1 MSPRETIS
9 LPVYAAL
16 TIPTVTAYPSVNC
29 LQWSADGQLCFVS
42 KNAVH
47 ILVYK
52 RFYDLPTVIF
62 LKKESI
68 QTPDPGINFDST
80 SVVKSTPSKDD
91 PALGWFKTMVQRDT
105 AMPISWPDYSQGV
118 SLPFDS
124 LFFFLR

>member
-1 MSPRETIS
+1 MGHERE

-47 ILVYK
+47 ILVLNYVSTTYLL
-52 RFYDLPTVIF
+52 FSILNEP
-62 LKKESI
+62 I
-68 QTPDPGINFDST
+68 QTPDPGINFDSS

-91 PALGWFKTMVQRDT
+91 PALGWFKTMIQRDT
-105 AMPISWPDYSQGV
+105 TIPISWPDYSQGGLCLIL
-118 SLPFDS
+118 S
-124 LFFFLR
+124 